1 LARIYP
7 QKTPFYEQLYPQ
19 GSYGPPHSYWGRL
32 GQKVAEL
39 GQKYGISDRMPRP
52 IIPGEKLAVN
62 KRIAEQLA
70 NKAYRLELAGESSY
84 RIWADRKAAWALDDL
99 DQDVRLIYER
109 MGVKG
114 LESILSIGKK
124 LAREVEQQ
132 IRSMRMD
139 IVPPSSYETEE
150 LGGTRGNSAEL
161 QGNLQDSI

>member
-1 LARIYP
+1 
-7 QKTPFYEQLYPQ
+7 
-19 GSYGPPHSYWGRL
+19 
-32 GQKVAEL
+32 VAEL